1 MSHLDAWGPIL
12 QSHSKRPINA
22 LTFCAGVLA
31 LLLALSSLAFAA
43 DATSR
48 PFKHIVQ
55 DWTDTLD
62 RVELQL
68 RSDSFRTDDDKQ
80 LRAKTRR
87 VRQEARD
94 VLRDSEVAMGA
105 TLRLLDAMGSLPE
118 NSSSHEATQLAEQ
131 RKRYLDRVDFYKA
144 RQVQAE
150 IAIVRADQLEQKIS
164 REAQDQKFSRILDRE
179 PFPLAPSTL
188 AVALPEF
195 AQSLTRFWHSPV
207 VWWSNLTDAQ
217 RDAVLQKRITLVLVL
232 ALGFGFGIR
241 HFLLKWFGRD
251 IAVERPSYTR
261 RLGGAIAE
269 GVASGVIPA
278 LIFAGFYFRVTGETN
293 FISGLFEKLLEAVS
307 LVMIFVILAWA
318 LPRAV
323 LAPNHPNWRL
333 LDVRAEKARMI
344 ASQVLAL
351 AAIFAIDIV
360 LRSGFSIVGKSEELN
375 ATYTLFF
382 VALQTL
388 GAWCL
393 ARAQLWSDV
402 TDSEDDQETTTTL
415 RQAFWT
421 GVRRLIMLVA
431 LVAFLTAFLGYANLA
446 ATLIYDLLIS
456 AVIVSVLFL
465 LRGLLRELIGFVS
478 RSLFLQKKMGLR
490 HRTRSLFKVWTRGL
504 LDVALL
510 LAGFVLVV
518 SVWGAPFDDVWF
530 WAKQIAAGFQVGGMT
545 ISVVDIVVG
554 IGVFVLVLILS
565 RLGQRV
571 LAEKVLPG
579 TRLDS
584 GLQNSLAAGWWYLG
598 IVLAIVLGIAAIG
611 IDLSSIALIAG
622 ALSVGIGFG
631 LQNIANNFISGL
643 ILLIERPVKVGDW
656 VVLGQNE
663 GFVKQIN
670 LRSTEIETFQKAS
683 VILPNADIISNA
695 LINWTHKD
703 RYGRIEVGVT
713 VALNAKPEEV
723 RDIMLAAAAAHPR
736 VVTWPES
743 FVLFRQIDDSGLF
756 LELRCFTADVLYQF
770 IIGSDLR
777 YDILQRLREAKIEIP
792 MPQRVIHQAGA
803 PRPFEEDVPPQGEDS
818 NSVAP

>member
-1 MSHLDAWGPIL
+1 M
-12 QSHSKRPINA
+12 
-22 LTFCAGVLA
+22 
-31 LLLALSSLAFAA
+31 
-43 DATSR
+43 
-48 PFKHIVQ
+48 
-55 DWTDTLD
+55 
-62 RVELQL
+62 
-68 RSDSFRTDDDKQ
+68 
-80 LRAKTRR
+80 
-87 VRQEARD
+87 
-94 VLRDSEVAMGA
+94 
-105 TLRLLDAMGSLPE
+105 
-118 NSSSHEATQLAEQ
+118 
-131 RKRYLDRVDFYKA
+131 
-144 RQVQAE
+144 
-150 IAIVRADQLEQKIS
+150 DQ
-164 REAQDQKFSRILDRE
+164 E

-188 AVALPEF
+188 AIALPEF
-195 AQSLTRFWHSPV
+195 AQSLARFWRSPE

-217 RDAVLQKRITLVLVL
+217 RDAVLQKRILLVLILAVL
-232 ALGFGFGIR
+232 FGFGIR

-251 IAVERPSYTR
+251 AAVERPSYTR
-261 RLGGAIAE
+261 RLGAAIAE

-278 LIFAGFYFRVTGETN
+278 LIFAGFYFRVSGEPA
-293 FISGLFEKLLEAVS
+293 FFSGLFERLLEAVS
-307 LVMIFVILAWA
+307 LAMIFVILAWA
-318 LPRAV
+318 LPRAA
-323 LAPNHPNWRL
+323 LAPSHPNWRL
-333 LDVRAEKARMI
+333 LEVPADKARMI
-344 ASQVLAL
+344 ASQVVAL
-351 AAIFAIDIV
+351 AAIFGIDIV
-360 LRSGFSIVGKSEELN
+360 LRSGLSLLGRSEELN
-375 ATYTLFF
+375 ATYSLFF
-382 VALQTL
+382 ITLQTL

-393 ARAQLWSDV
+393 AREQLWSDAAAG
-402 TDSEDDQETTTTL
+402 EDDQEVPTSL

-431 LVAFLTAFLGYANLA
+431 LVAFLTAFFGYSNLA

-478 RSLFLQKKMGLR
+478 RSFFLQKRMGLR

-504 LDVALL
+504 LDLALL
-510 LAGFVLVV
+510 LVGFVLVV

-530 WAKQIAAGFQVGGMT
+530 WAKKIAVGVQVGGVT
-545 ISVVDIVVG
+545 ISVVDILVG

-565 RLGQRV
+565 RLGQKV

-584 GLQNSLAAGWWYLG
+584 GVQNSLAAGWWYLG
-598 IVLAIVLGIAAIG
+598 ILLAFVLGVAAIG
-611 IDLSSIALIAG
+611 IDLSNIALIAG

-670 LRSTEIETFQKAS
+670 LRSTEIETFQRAS

-713 VALNAKPEEV
+713 VALNESPEAV
-723 RDIMLAAAAAHPR
+723 RDIMLAAAEAHPR
-736 VVTWPES
+736 VVAWPES
-743 FVLFRQIDDSGLF
+743 FVLFREIDEGGLF

-777 YDILQRLREAKIEIP
+777 YDILAALARCRESRSPCRKARYPSGQAVPEL
-792 MPQRVIHQAGA
+792 PQEGL
-803 PRPFEEDVPPQGEDS
+803 ELTSGEWRYS
-818 NSVAP
+818 G